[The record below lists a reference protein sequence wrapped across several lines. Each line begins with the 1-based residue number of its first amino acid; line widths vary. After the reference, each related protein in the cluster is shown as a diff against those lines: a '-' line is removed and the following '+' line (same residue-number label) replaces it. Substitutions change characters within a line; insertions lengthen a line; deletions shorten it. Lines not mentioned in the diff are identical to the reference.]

1 MGPVFYYDTNSPY
14 AYLAAQRIDE
24 VLPEA
29 TWRPIA
35 FAFLLREQGRMP
47 WSMDERRAAGIDEVE
62 RRAAE
67 RGLPAVRWPEGWPR
81 ETYSLAPLRAMLLAE
96 RRGLLKP
103 LTLALYRRAFV
114 EGRSLA
120 ELDSV
125 LAAAEE
131 AGLGADS
138 VRDAIDDPELKQRL
152 RETTDE
158 ALALGV
164 HGVPTVAVG
173 EQLFWGDDRL
183 EDAAAAA
190 GAHLR

>member
-1 MGPVFYYDTNSPY
+1 LAPVFYYDTNSPY
-14 AYLAAQRIDE
+14 GYLAAERIDE
-24 VLPEA
+24 LLPEA

-35 FAFLLREQGRMP
+35 FAFLLREQGRLP
-47 WSMDERRAAGIDEVE
+47 WSMDERRADGIDEVE

-81 ETYSLAPLRAMLLAE
+81 ETYSLAALRAMLLAE
-96 RRGLLKP
+96 RRDLLKP
-103 LTLALYRRAFV
+103 FTLALYRRAFV
-114 EGRSLA
+114 QGRSLA
-120 ELDSV
+120 ELEEV

-131 AGLGADS
+131 VGLGADP

-152 RETTDE
+152 RENTDE

-164 HGVPTVAVG
+164 PGVPTVAVG

-183 EDAAAAA
+183 EEAAAAQ
-190 GAHLR
+190 RR

>member
-1 MGPVFYYDTNSPY
+1 LAPVFYYDTNSPY

-24 VLPEA
+24 VLPGA

-35 FAFLLREQGRMP
+35 FAFLLREQGRIP
-47 WSMDERRAAGIDEVE
+47 WSMGERRADGIEEVE

-96 RRGLLKP
+96 RHGLLKP

-120 ELDSV
+120 ELEEV
-125 LAAAEE
+125 IAAAEE
-131 AGLGADS
+131 VGLATDS

-152 RETTDE
+152 RDTTGE

-164 HGVPTVAVG
+164 PGVPTVAVG

-183 EDAAAAA
+183 EEAAAVAQ
-190 GAHLR
+190 RR